1 VNQQRVARFKERIA
15 DAVKSGEGDRFR
27 SLLEQMEREHNI
39 PAIEMAAALASL
51 LQGSAPLLLAS
62 RPDAPQTAPADRKES
77 AGPKASRKDSA
88 RTRGPRSDDQ
98 PAMETFRIEV
108 GHVHQVQPGN
118 IVGAIANEA
127 GVEGRHIG
135 RIEIHDDHSFV
146 DLPAGMPKEI
156 FRDLQKVRVRGAE
169 LRISRVN
176 APDDGA
182 PKGRR
187 PPGIARRR

>member
-1 VNQQRVARFKERIA
+1 
-15 DAVKSGEGDRFR
+15 
-27 SLLEQMEREHNI
+27 
-39 PAIEMAAALASL
+39 
-51 LQGSAPLLLAS
+51 
-62 RPDAPQTAPADRKES
+62 
-77 AGPKASRKDSA
+77 
-88 RTRGPRSDDQ
+88 
-98 PAMETFRIEV
+98 
-108 GHVHQVQPGN
+108 VHQVQPGN